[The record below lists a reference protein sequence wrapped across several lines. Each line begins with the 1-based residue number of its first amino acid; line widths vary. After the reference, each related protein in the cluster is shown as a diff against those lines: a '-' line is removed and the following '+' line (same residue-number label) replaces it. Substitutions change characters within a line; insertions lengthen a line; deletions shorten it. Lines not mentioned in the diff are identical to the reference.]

1 MAIFRYD
8 PAGVNT
14 WSNAVVKYLD
24 EDVANCSKNFNEQV
38 EKLIQPGVWTGAAA
52 AQNYHDFMDTHNAL
66 LKFINSFG
74 TAFEE
79 AMTSVNKSIANL
91 EVSNLGKDTNVASS
105 LSLNYSQLNVLAEQN
120 ISKETVI
127 YDYAVI
133 VDIGGNLS
141 SIRASLNDVYASLK
155 TKIDEVNN
163 GSGLWDGD
171 AAEKAREELSTTLT
185 TNMDKVLEY
194 LEKCISNITKAGE
207 NAQNA
212 DRA

>member
-1 MAIFRYD
+1 MAVFRYD
-8 PAGVNT
+8 PAGVNN
-14 WSNAVVKYLD
+14 WSNTIVKYLD
-24 EDVANCSKNFNEQV
+24 EDVASCSKNFNEQIQ
-38 EKLIQPGVWTGAAA
+38 KLIQPGTWTGAAA
-52 AQNYHDFMDTHNAL
+52 AQNYKDFMDTHNAL
-66 LKFINSFG
+66 LKFINAFG
-74 TAFEE
+74 QAFEE
-79 AMTSVNKSIANL
+79 AMVSVNKNVADL
-91 EVSNLGKDTNVASS
+91 ETANLGKDTNVRSS
-105 LSLNYSQLNVLAEQN
+105 LSLNYGQIDEIAEQN
-120 ISKETVI
+120 INKEVVI

-141 SIRASLNDVYASLK
+141 TIRANLNDVYNNLK
-155 TKIDEVNN
+155 TKVAEVNN

-171 AAEKAREELSTTLT
+171 AAEKAQEELSNTLT